1 MDAICPSSCAEAA
14 GLLCCL
20 HLKAIS
26 WNCRQKSY
34 WRYHPSWFH
43 SLAYSCISC
52 TSYPSPS
59 LFFLLFVF
67 LLPLLPL
74 FPLSFSPSLLL
85 LLLFPSVPPSFFLSS
100 SLYPLFLLL
109 FFLPSPP
116 PSLLQDQYRKLFESC
131 QQQYQGEGPT
141 GILLIYP
148 QHCVHLIEAPWRVLR
163 DVIRNLQEMD
173 SNG

>member
-1 MDAICPSSCAEAA
+1 MLSPSQGYQLELQTKE
-14 GLLCCL
+14 LLEVSSIMVSFSSILLYLL
-20 HLKAIS
+20 HFL
-26 WNCRQKSY
+26 
-34 WRYHPSWFH
+34 
-43 SLAYSCISC
+43 
-52 TSYPSPS
+52 PSPS

-100 SLYPLFLLL
+100 SLYLLFLLL